1 MANIPSPAS
10 YTKLNDVQISNDA
23 GITEALFYQIGEQIN
38 KLIDDIG
45 DLKTANDKTI
55 TNASYSSQTITP
67 GSSLS
72 LLTYSVSSNQNPVF
86 LKLSLTA
93 VMNRGSDLYLKN
105 NTTDTILEQYTTV
118 NTGSSLNEI
127 YTSVNVY
134 TYARPHNQVSSYDF
148 DPGGGPGYTHYA
160 MITAPATTIDVS
172 PNSGNNL
179 YVLKNDSGSAKNV
192 SITSV
197 SVSVFEI

>member
-72 LLTYSVSSNQNPVF
+72 LLTYSVSSNQNPIF
-86 LKLSLTA
+86 LKLAL
-93 VMNRGSDLYLKN
+93 VGSTGGDTEFSIKN
-105 NTTDTILEQYTTV
+105 NTTGVVLNQFSSRSDSNGTTSILLGQ
-118 NTGSSLNEI
+118 S
-127 YTSVNVY
+127 
-134 TYARPHNQVSSYDF
+134 APHNSFQSVDEVGVQSWNHVERIYEPSIIL
-148 DPGGGPGYTHYA
+148 DP
-160 MITAPATTIDVS
+160 S

-179 YVLKNDSGSAKNV
+179 YVLKNDTGGSLTKNNLT
-192 SITSV
+192 ITSL
-197 SVSVFEI
+197 SISAFEI